1 MNILLK
7 KVRIKTIF
15 SRFEPIM
22 VEPLEL
28 CYLKALMDELGYNS
42 VIEDELFH
50 TLEDK
55 NMDCHVI
62 ILTCYNVA
70 ENRLLEEAQMYRR
83 LFPDSKIIAG
93 GIHVQLNSS
102 LFHSKHIDY
111 VIHSGS
117 LQVLKHVL
125 GLIEENSYEVSPV
138 GYDFR
143 NGDQW
148 IIGDRYRLNEVE
160 ELVPSREFFNMHK
173 DKLKYL
179 DKERVALVKGSVGCP
194 YRCNYCYCREINE
207 GVYLNADYDKMAEQI
222 KDLDTYYIWIV
233 DDVFLKNRRDAEK
246 FIEAVRK
253 IGISKKYIVYLRAD
267 FIINQSDILGELIQ
281 AGLDEVIIGFESSNE
296 EELESYEK
304 GINALDYPLAIRILK
319 EHNLDFTALFMVN
332 PSYEIKDFMNLYRFI
347 EKNQIEVFTLSIFT
361 PIKGTGGYDEE
372 ELVETNPR
380 YFDFLHLVT
389 KSKLPKPLFYLLFYG
404 IHLRLIR
411 SSRIRKFLRRRRT

>member
-7 KVRIKTIF
+7 KVRIKTVF
-15 SRFEPIM
+15 SRFDPIM

-28 CYLKALMDELGYNS
+28 CYLKAFTDELGYNS
-42 VIEDELFH
+42 VIEDKLFD
-50 TLEDK
+50 TSEAK
-55 NMDCHVI
+55 SMDYHVI

-70 ENRLLEEAQMYRR
+70 ENQLLEESEMYRR
-83 LFPDSKIIAG
+83 LFPHSKIIAG
-93 GIHVQLNSS
+93 GIHVQLNSIV
-102 LFHSKHIDY
+102 FHSEHIDY
-111 VIHSGS
+111 VIHSGG

-125 GLIEENSYEVSPV
+125 GLIEENSSEISPA

-148 IIGDRYRLNEVE
+148 IIGDRYRLNKIEDI
-160 ELVPSREFFNMHK
+160 VPSREFFHMHK
-173 DKLKYL
+173 DRLKYL
-179 DKERVALVKGSVGCP
+179 DKTRVALVKGSVGCP

-207 GVYLNADYDKMAEQI
+207 GVYLSADYDKMAEQI
-222 KDLDTYYIWIV
+222 KDLDTDFIWIV

-253 IGISKKYIVYLRAD
+253 RGIDKKYIVYLRAD

-281 AGLDEVIIGFESSNE
+281 VGLNEVIIGFESSNE
-296 EELESYEK
+296 EELEGYEK

-319 EHNLDFTALFMVN
+319 KHNLDFTALFMVS

-347 EKNQIEVFTLSIFT
+347 RKNQIEVFTLSIFT
-361 PIKGTGGYDEE
+361 PIKGTGGYDERD
-372 ELVETNPR
+372 LIETNPM

-411 SSRIRKFLRRRRT
+411 SSRIRKFLKRRRT